1 MGSKKCTEICKKKKN
16 LKRGISTTL
25 QNKDWRCIYVHFHM
39 LIDMDLG
46 VYGTELI
53 FCMQNEE

>member
-1 MGSKKCTEICKKKKN
+1 MGSKKCTEICKKN